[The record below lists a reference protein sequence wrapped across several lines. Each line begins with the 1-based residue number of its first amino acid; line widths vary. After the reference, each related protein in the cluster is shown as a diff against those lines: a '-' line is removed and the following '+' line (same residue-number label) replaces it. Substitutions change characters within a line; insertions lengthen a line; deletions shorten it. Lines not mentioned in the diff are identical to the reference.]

1 MKKRKRFTTFVYS
14 RKALTWMAE
23 EVVGDK
29 KGSIAVGFD
38 DWMLFWNDEKANYVP
53 CHFVLRCLNP
63 ECNTIWQ
70 RDVNASRNIM
80 DAFKCQMKG
89 QARPQHLERRT
100 LSNPVIT

>member
-63 ECNTIWQ
+63 VCNTIWHC
-70 RDVNASRNIM
+70 DVNASRNIIM
-80 DAFKCQMKG
+80 SNERSSEAN
-89 QARPQHLERRT
+89 QHLERRT
-100 LSNPVIT
+100 LSNFQTQ